1 MSKLKKNMF
10 VRWTSMDDEGL
21 FSYRG
26 KITKLSPT
34 KIEITTMTD
43 GVITLDVDDG
53 TFHKIAK
60 PKNWEAPKGV
70 KRPAKKK
77 TVTRAKRTG
86 VSKKDTAIQMY
97 ADVMADIGQ
106 APTRQEMISKFV
118 KELGMSIAG
127 ASTYAAMAKKANT

>member
-1 MSKLKKNMF
+1 
-10 VRWTSMDDEGL
+10 MDDEGL

-60 PKNWEAPKGV
+60 PKNWEATKGV

-118 KELGMSIAG
+118 KELGMTTAG
-127 ASTYAAMAKKANT
+127 ASTYVAMAKKANT